1 MLGYAEVG
9 FFARIFCL
17 VEHFRERACD
27 IVHAVCGLRIDWEP
41 PFSCVLQELLR
52 SGVSL
57 FHVENSVEIRA
68 GDDRS
73 AALDERGT
81 HALQDLPGKVAHKR
95 SLLVSLP
102 FASNPGQRYPD
113 RQLNKTIIV
122 SI

>member
-9 FFARIFCL
+9 FFARIFCR

-27 IVHAVCGLRIDWEP
+27 IVQAVCGLRIDWEP

-57 FHVENSVEIRA
+57 FHVKNSVEIRA

-81 HALQDLPGKVAHKR
+81 HALQDLPGEVAHER

-102 FASNPGQRYPD
+102 FASNPGQR
-113 RQLNKTIIV
+113 
-122 SI
+122 